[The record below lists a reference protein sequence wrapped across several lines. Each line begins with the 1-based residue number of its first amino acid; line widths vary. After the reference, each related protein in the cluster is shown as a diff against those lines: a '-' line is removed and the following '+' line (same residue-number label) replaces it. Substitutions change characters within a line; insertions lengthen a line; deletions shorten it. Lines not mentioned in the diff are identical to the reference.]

1 MCFSIVTEWLQLII
15 KESNLF
21 IVLKKYQMD
30 KEILLESKK
39 AGILTALFDKLFS
52 DKFRETILVEIAY
65 LLCYLNR

>member
-1 MCFSIVTEWLQLII
+1 
-15 KESNLF
+15 
-21 IVLKKYQMD
+21 MD